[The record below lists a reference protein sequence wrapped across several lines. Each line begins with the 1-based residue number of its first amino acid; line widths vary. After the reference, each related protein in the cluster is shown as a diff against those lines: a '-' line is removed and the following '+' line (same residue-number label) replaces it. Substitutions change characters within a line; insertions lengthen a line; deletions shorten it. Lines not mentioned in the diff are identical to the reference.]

1 MSVQAVG
8 AIGSAAN
15 ALAQDFTQQ
24 QTPSSEEQELRTWL
38 GHGVTSILASD
49 PGPGVA
55 SPPTEMQTLMT
66 PNTPP
71 PPRANGKLD
80 MFI

>member
-8 AIGSAAN
+8 AIGSATN

-24 QTPSSEEQELRTWL
+24 QTLRSEAQELRTWL
-38 GHGVTSILASD
+38 GHGITSILASD
-49 PGPGVA
+49 PGPAVP
-55 SPPTEMQTLMT
+55 SPPTEMKTLMT

-71 PPRANGKLD
+71 ARPNGKLD
-80 MFI
+80 MLI